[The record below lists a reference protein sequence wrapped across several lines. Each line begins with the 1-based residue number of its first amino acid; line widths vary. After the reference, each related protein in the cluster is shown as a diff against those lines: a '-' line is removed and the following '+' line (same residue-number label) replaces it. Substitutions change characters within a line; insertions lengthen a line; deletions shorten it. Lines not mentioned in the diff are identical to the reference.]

1 MESDDHLYLDSSDS
15 LWKIHRSST
24 GTVEVLDEQNQYKM
38 NHIKTFGGGTYLY
51 LITDKDVTPQMKGV
65 FKSAQWY
72 SNYCL
77 EEQLNEQSVLTQSVQ
92 TTLLNLIQELQDK
105 GILTNN

>member
-1 MESDDHLYLDSSDS
+1 
-15 LWKIHRSST
+15 
-24 GTVEVLDEQNQYKM
+24 
-38 NHIKTFGGGTYLY
+38 
-51 LITDKDVTPQMKGV
+51 MKGV
-65 FKSAQWY
+65 FKSAQWN